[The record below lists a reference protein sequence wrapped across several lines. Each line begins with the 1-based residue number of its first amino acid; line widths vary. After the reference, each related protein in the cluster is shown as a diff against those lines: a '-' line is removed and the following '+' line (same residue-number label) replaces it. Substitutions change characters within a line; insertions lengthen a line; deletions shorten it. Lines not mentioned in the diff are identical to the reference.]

1 MSNVI
6 LTRGEYNDFGEIY
19 ISFSD
24 EWKSFGNILWM
35 LYLFK
40 YFLWY
45 FYLFKV
51 QFMYLYT
58 AIVKSVERS
67 SRARDKKVVHID
79 IYITS
84 VVVQKIVDNLGR
96 YVLGAPGWHRNKY
109 KKND

>member
-1 MSNVI
+1 
-6 LTRGEYNDFGEIY
+6 
-19 ISFSD
+19 
-24 EWKSFGNILWM
+24 M

-96 YVLGAPGWHRNKY
+96 YVLGAPG
-109 KKND
+109 